1 MTLDELLLEKLAKW
15 RPDSERQTL
24 DVAHPE
30 SGWTVVLTADRVDVV
45 GCQLWEVTLKPAT
58 APPTTDLKA
67 RAEQLAARVTGL
79 LEPLRF
85 VELDAARQV
94 AMLRSNSPSQ
104 RGEGL
109 FYYEVLLQADGTLGL
124 RRYQASRT
132 GETRRQQIAF
142 ALTHEALAKIV
153 ADLTAPL

>member
-30 SGWTVVLTADRVDVV
+30 SGWTVALTADRIDSV
-45 GCQLWEVTLKPAT
+45 GCQFWEVTFAHDPPQQT
-58 APPTTDLKA
+58 ADLKA
-67 RAEQLAARVTGL
+67 RAEAGAARVTGL
-79 LEPLRF
+79 LESLRF
-85 VELDAARQV
+85 VELDGTRQV
-94 AMLRSNSPSQ
+94 ALLRSNSPSQ

-109 FYYEVLLQADGTLGL
+109 FYYEVLLQADGTTSL
-124 RRYQASRT
+124 RRYQASRG
-132 GETRRQQIAF
+132 GETRRQQVPF

-153 ADLTAPL
+153 ADLTAPG